1 MVRLQTL
8 LITSAVALT
17 LPLVSAVAQTP
28 SHGTKCGPVA
38 WSTEKMAYT
47 SMPCAGGAT
56 GAASTNAVGNTTPS
70 VAQTGSGVTSS
81 SSMTKQE
88 IKQESAAGSMVYGV
102 PMGPSA
108 VPSDSNYAAAPNMA
122 AAPSMAAA
130 NDASCDANSAS
141 MKDEYG
147 RKYNCRGDRVR

>member
-1 MVRLQTL
+1 MARFQTL
-8 LITSAVALT
+8 LITTALAVTIPLISAG
-17 LPLVSAVAQTP
+17 AQTP

-47 SMPCAGGAT
+47 SMPCADGAT
-56 GAASTNAVGNTTPS
+56 GAASNNAVGNTSPS
-70 VAQTGSGVTSS
+70 VAQTGTGVTSS

-88 IKQESAAGSMVYGV
+88 IKQQSSAGSMANGA
-102 PMGPSA
+102 PMTPALGGP
-108 VPSDSNYAAAPNMA
+108 DYYAMG
-122 AAPSMAAA
+122 PSMAAA
-130 NDASCDANSAS
+130 SDDCSPNAAS